1 MLERW
6 QARRRAF
13 PMQASSIKQ
22 LANSM
27 QWRLAAALRE
37 RDAAAADKVCA
48 DLRRLSA
55 EIERLNASAG
65 AVRTLIAQERDPA
78 WRAANPTAYE
88 DSRRGVDRCGL
99 EFARPCRSSQR
110 LTRIFRRRSVTDDSS
125 FRGHRPERRAA
136 R

>member
-88 DSRRGVDRCGL
+88 DSRAGRGPL
-99 EFARPCRSSQR
+99 WAR
-110 LTRIFRRRSVTDDSS
+110 I
-125 FRGHRPERRAA
+125 RAA
-136 R
+136 MPFFPAPHENFPKKERDR